1 MINWGVVGLGRMGN
15 EFVNSI
21 KETDN
26 SQLVL
31 VSSLDKRKLE
41 IFSKNNNFNDKYL
54 FNNYDSLINNDKVNS
69 IYIATTNNTHLDLIK
84 KCIKAKKNIIT
95 FLISLS

>member
-1 MINWGVVGLGRMGN
+1 MGN
-15 EFVNSI
+15 DFVNSI

-26 SQLVL
+26 SAILL

-54 FNNYDSLINNDKVNS
+54 FI
-69 IYIATTNNTHLDLIK
+69 
-84 KCIKAKKNIIT
+84 
-95 FLISLS
+95 

>member
-15 EFVNSI
+15 EFINSI

-41 IFSKNNNFNDKYL
+41 IFSKNNNFTDKYQPNFICYGSFL
-54 FNNYDSLINNDKVNS
+54 LKANRCRIRKVS
-69 IYIATTNNTHLDLIK
+69 S
-84 KCIKAKKNIIT
+84 
-95 FLISLS
+95 F

>member
-41 IFSKNNNFNDKYL
+41 IFYK
-54 FNNYDSLINNDKVNS
+54 
-69 IYIATTNNTHLDLIK
+69 
-84 KCIKAKKNIIT
+84 
-95 FLISLS
+95 

>member
-41 IFSKNNNFNDKYL
+41 IFSKNNNFND
-54 FNNYDSLINNDKVNS
+54 
-69 IYIATTNNTHLDLIK
+69 
-84 KCIKAKKNIIT
+84 
-95 FLISLS
+95 

>member
-54 FNNYDSLINNDKVNS
+54 FNNYDSLINNDKVN
-69 IYIATTNNTHLDLIK
+69 
-84 KCIKAKKNIIT
+84 
-95 FLISLS
+95 